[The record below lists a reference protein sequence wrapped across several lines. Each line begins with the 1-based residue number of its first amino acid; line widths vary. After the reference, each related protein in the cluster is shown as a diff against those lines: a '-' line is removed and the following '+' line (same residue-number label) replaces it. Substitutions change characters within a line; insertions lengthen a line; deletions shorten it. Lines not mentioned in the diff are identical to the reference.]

1 MPPSKPALE
10 PVASPKAFEIKARG
24 PGYKGF
30 KPEFPFTPGGD
41 QPQAIADLVKWV
53 EEGKRDSVLLGVT
66 GSGKTFTM
74 ANVIARTGRPA
85 IVLAHNKTLAAQL
98 YEEFKGFFPQNAV
111 EYFVSYYDYY
121 QPEAYVPRS
130 DTYIEKTADINE
142 QIDRLR
148 HSATRALLER
158 RDVIVVAS
166 VSCIYGIGDRTY
178 YEQSVVPLAVG
189 DTVERDA
196 LLSKLVELQYGRTS
210 GVLERGW
217 FAAKG
222 EVIEIFPSHLE
233 DEAWRITLF
242 GDDIEKIEAYDP
254 LTGAIVG
261 KPESVTVYPNSHY
274 VTPAPAMR
282 SAIYAIEKELQER
295 LAYFKANGKLLE
307 EQRLRERT
315 SFDLEM
321 MNVTGTC
328 KGIEN
333 YSRHLS
339 GRAPGAPPPTLFDYL
354 PQDALVFV
362 DESHATVPQ
371 IGGMSR
377 GDAVRK
383 RTLVDFGFR
392 LPSAVDNR
400 PLTFEEWDTKRSQT
414 IYVSATPAQH
424 EIKLA
429 EDRVTEQVVRPT
441 GLIDP
446 QVIIRPVTAGL
457 LGVQG
462 AQLPEAIGL
471 MPAKAGIHV
480 PSSPEAKKSLGQ
492 VDDLMAEIQTTTAA
506 GFRTL
511 VTTLTKKMAEQLTN
525 YLNEHGVRVRYLH
538 SDIETLER
546 AEIVRDLRL
555 GAYDVLVG
563 INLLRE
569 GLDIPE
575 VALVAILDADKEGF
589 LRSAT
594 SLIQTVG
601 RAARNVEGKAILY
614 ADTITGSIQTMLDE
628 CDRRRTKQIAFNE
641 EHGITP
647 QTIIR
652 AVREGIVGAASG
664 KTQAQQEREA
674 VGEVRKLGITDLP
687 KEIEALRKA
696 MFKAAENLDFE
707 NAAAMRDRLK
717 ELEAMHLTLGGREEP
732 L

>member
-1 MPPSKPALE
+1 
-10 PVASPKAFEIKARG
+10 
-24 PGYKGF
+24 
-30 KPEFPFTPGGD
+30 
-41 QPQAIADLVKWV
+41 
-53 EEGKRDSVLLGVT
+53 
-66 GSGKTFTM
+66 
-74 ANVIARTGRPA
+74 
-85 IVLAHNKTLAAQL
+85 
-98 YEEFKGFFPQNAV
+98 
-111 EYFVSYYDYY
+111 
-121 QPEAYVPRS
+121 
-130 DTYIEKTADINE
+130 
-142 QIDRLR
+142 
-148 HSATRALLER
+148 
-158 RDVIVVAS
+158 
-166 VSCIYGIGDRTY
+166 
-178 YEQSVVPLAVG
+178 
-189 DTVERDA
+189 
-196 LLSKLVELQYGRTS
+196 
-210 GVLERGW
+210 
-217 FAAKG
+217 
-222 EVIEIFPSHLE
+222 
-233 DEAWRITLF
+233 
-242 GDDIEKIEAYDP
+242 
-254 LTGAIVG
+254 
-261 KPESVTVYPNSHY
+261 
-274 VTPAPAMR
+274 MR

-354 PQDALVFV
+354 PEDALVFV

-383 RTLVDFGFR
+383 RTLVDYGFR

-429 EDRVTEQVVRPT
+429 EERVTEQVVRPT
-441 GLIDP
+441 GLVDP
-446 QVIIRPVTAGL
+446 EVIIKPVT
-457 LGVQG
+457 
-462 AQLPEAIGL
+462 
-471 MPAKAGIHV
+471 
-480 PSSPEAKKSLGQ
+480 GQ
-492 VDDLMAEIQTTTAA
+492 VDDLMGEIQTTTAA

-511 VTTLTKKMAEQLTN
+511 VTTLTKKMAEQLTS
-525 YLNEHGVRVRYLH
+525 YLSENGIRVRYLH

-575 VALVAILDADKEGF
+575 VATVAILDADKEGF

-601 RAARNVEGKAILY
+601 RAARNIEGKAILY

-628 CDRRRTKQIAFNE
+628 CARRRTRQIAFNE

-652 AVREGIVGAASG
+652 AVREGIVGAAAG

-674 VGEVRKLGITDLP
+674 VGEIRKLGITDLP
-687 KEIEALRKA
+687 REIEALRKA

-707 NAAAMRDRLK
+707 NAAKMRDRLK
-717 ELEAMHLTLGGREEP
+717 ELEQMHLTLGGREEP